1 MGELG
6 HLDED
11 ETVAAVRGREP
22 LPLPLEGWD
31 QASVW
36 GWDQTNGSLYAHLWR
51 NTDDPAKSAVIRIG
65 PDDYTPAITCD
76 ATFAQHI
83 AMAAECDPWGVIAR
97 MDQVVREQGGGA
109 SWYNEGNG
117 TAATRG
123 STVVTMIE
131 NRSLPEWPYRP

>member
-1 MGELG
+1 MDEMD
-6 HLDED
+6 HPHED
-11 ETVAAVRGREP
+11 EIVAAVRGRGP

-65 PDDYTPAITCD
+65 PDDYTPTITCD

-83 AMAAECDPWGVIAR
+83 AMTAECSPWRALWILLDTAGLNDEDNAP
-97 MDQVVREQGGGA
+97 A
-109 SWYNEGNG
+109 NSEGG
-117 TAATRG
+117 TA
-123 STVVTMIE
+123 VTLTQGY
-131 NRSLPEWPYRP
+131 SLPEWPHRQRRC